1 MSSLI
6 GLQVEARRLEGQ
18 TVIVEFQGELDIS
31 TAPKAREA
39 IVAFLAEGC
48 RHLIV
53 NLHKI
58 DYIDSTG
65 LGALVGA
72 LRRAREQGGELRLV
86 GLSGRV
92 RRLFEIT
99 HLTFAFPID
108 SNVESA
114 LAQIGTARVSTT
126 T

>member
-1 MSSLI
+1 MSNLI
-6 GLQVEARRLEGQ
+6 GLQVHTRRLEGN
-18 TVIVEFQGELDIS
+18 TAIVGLQGELDIS
-31 TAPKAREA
+31 TSPKAREA
-39 IVAFLAEGC
+39 LIALLTEGC

-53 NLHKI
+53 NLHRI

-108 SNVESA
+108 NNEESA
-114 LAQIGTARVSTT
+114 LAQIGAAKVSTT